1 MIMNARQFY
10 ELVKLMRKEQRMF
23 FSTRLDYYKKR
34 AIELERLVDAEIE
47 HTENKLNPKPIQQT
61 LGI

>member
-1 MIMNARQFY
+1 MNARQFY

>member
-10 ELVKLMRKEQRMF
+10 ELVKSMRKEQRMF